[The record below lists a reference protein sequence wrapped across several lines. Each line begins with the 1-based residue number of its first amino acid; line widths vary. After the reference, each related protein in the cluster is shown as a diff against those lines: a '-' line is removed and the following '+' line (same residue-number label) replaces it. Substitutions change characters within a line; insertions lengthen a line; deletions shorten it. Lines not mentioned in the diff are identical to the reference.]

1 MSPLISALIPAL
13 LLAPGQPAPSPLGIW
28 RNAGDSVRI
37 RVAPCG
43 AALCGTVVS
52 ASERAKADAA
62 AGGTERL
69 VGARLLTDFRRTPD
83 GAWAGRA
90 FVPDLAVTV
99 EGTMT
104 LAGRDT
110 LVVAGCLFGTLG
122 CREQRWT
129 RVT

>member
-1 MSPLISALIPAL
+1 MSFAALAL
-13 LLAPGQPAPSPLGIW
+13 LLAPATAAPTPVGTW

-43 AALCGTVVS
+43 PAPGRSLCGTVVA
-52 ASERAKADAA
+52 ASERARADAA

-69 VGARLLTDFRRTPD
+69 IGTRTLSDFRPAGPR
-83 GAWAGRA
+83 AWAGTA

-99 EGTMT
+99 QGTMT
-104 LAGRDT
+104 LAGADT
-110 LVVAGCLFGTLG
+110 MVVSGCLLGTLG

-129 RVT
+129 RVK